1 MKKKNKTFI
10 IAEIGPNHNG
20 SIKIAKKMIRK
31 LSSIDIDAIKFQ
43 LGDPNEVYSDDAFK
57 APYQKKNDKENSVK
71 AMSKKNQLSKSEHI
85 AISKFCNK
93 LGIPY
98 ACTAFDLKS
107 LKFLNKNFKLPFFK
121 IPSGEVTS
129 LDLIN
134 YISKQKKPIILSTG
148 MSDFQEIKK
157 VKSMLEKHHKN
168 KITILHCVSE
178 YPAKIKNVNLNIIDE
193 LKRRFKCDIGYS
205 DHTNEEETCISAV
218 AKGATIIEKH
228 VTLDRNAGGPD
239 DSFSLESGELKSLCD
254 STKIAWSSVG
264 RVDYGKKSSEIGNI
278 QFRRSL
284 YVAEN
289 LSSGDVITEH
299 NVKSIRPGYGLAP
312 KYMTEIVGKKINKN
326 MVAGDSLQSED
337 IEGFLIKDPNV
348 QD

>member
-228 VTLDRNAGGPD
+228 VTLSKTMSGPD
-239 DSFSLESGELKSLCD
+239 HKSSFTIKEFETLVD
-254 STKIAWSSVG
+254 KIRKVERLLGKNQKKFSKEEKHIQFAA
-264 RVDYGKKSSEIGNI
+264 KKSCVTNKDLKKNHILKKQDI
-278 QFRRSL
+278 CF
-284 YVAEN
+284 
-289 LSSGDVITEH
+289 
-299 NVKSIRPGYGLAP
+299 KRPGTGISPLELN
-312 KYMTEIVGKKINKN
+312 KILGKRIIRDIKKNKVIRRN
-326 MVAGDSLQSED
+326 
-337 IEGFLIKDPNV
+337 IIR
-348 QD
+348 